1 MGCHSKGVVSSVEGD
16 ELGLEH
22 DVTIDLEVAGGGL
35 KTSEAGWKEY
45 LLV

>member
-1 MGCHSKGVVSSVEGD
+1 MGCHSNGIVSSVESD

-22 DVTIDLEVAGGGL
+22 DVTIDLESGGGGL